1 MNLETIRNTRMCTNA
16 KPPINHTIKYAEEA
30 ELKAEIAE
38 FEANGGKIKKLKG
51 VGIKTKPRSYK
62 EVNDSTYVGEK

>member
-1 MNLETIRNTRMCTNA
+1 MCTNA
-16 KPPINHTIKYAEEA
+16 KPPINHTIKHKEEA
-30 ELKAEIAE
+30 EIKAEIAE
-38 FEANGGKIKKLKG
+38 FKACGGKIEKLKS